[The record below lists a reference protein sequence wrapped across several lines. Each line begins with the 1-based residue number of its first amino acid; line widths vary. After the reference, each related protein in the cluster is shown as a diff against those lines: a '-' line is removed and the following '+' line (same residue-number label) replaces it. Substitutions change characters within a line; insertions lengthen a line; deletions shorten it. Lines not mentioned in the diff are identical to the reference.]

1 MTKYEKAIYDIVATS
16 HEHLTV
22 SQVYERLKEIC
33 PKVVPATVYNNLN
46 KLWDSGLIRKVSIEG
61 MPDRYD
67 LAQKH
72 DHLVCRHCGKI
83 MESSFEDLT
92 APRRSQLGEDCLF
105 CALKGYYLCLECRA
119 AKGQKAK

>member
-67 LAQKH
+67 LA
-72 DHLVCRHCGKI
+72 
-83 MESSFEDLT
+83 
-92 APRRSQLGEDCLF
+92 
-105 CALKGYYLCLECRA
+105 
-119 AKGQKAK
+119 